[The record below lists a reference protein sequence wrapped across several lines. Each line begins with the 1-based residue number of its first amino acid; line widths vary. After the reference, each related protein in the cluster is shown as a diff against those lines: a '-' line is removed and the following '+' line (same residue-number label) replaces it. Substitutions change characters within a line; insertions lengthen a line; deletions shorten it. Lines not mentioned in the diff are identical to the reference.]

1 MTRREEREHLFKLL
15 FCKDFHDA
23 EELPE
28 QIGLYMEQ
36 QETADEKTFAPVKE
50 KLEAVVNAE
59 GSIDMVLANAASG
72 WKLNRMGK
80 AELAILRIAVY
91 EMLYDQE
98 VPEKVAINEAVE
110 LAKKYGSDMSSGFVN
125 GVLAKVVKK
134 SSISQ

>member
-50 KLEAVVNAE
+50 KLEAVVNA
-59 GSIDMVLANAASG
+59 
-72 WKLNRMGK
+72 
-80 AELAILRIAVY
+80 
-91 EMLYDQE
+91 
-98 VPEKVAINEAVE
+98 
-110 LAKKYGSDMSSGFVN
+110 
-125 GVLAKVVKK
+125 
-134 SSISQ
+134 